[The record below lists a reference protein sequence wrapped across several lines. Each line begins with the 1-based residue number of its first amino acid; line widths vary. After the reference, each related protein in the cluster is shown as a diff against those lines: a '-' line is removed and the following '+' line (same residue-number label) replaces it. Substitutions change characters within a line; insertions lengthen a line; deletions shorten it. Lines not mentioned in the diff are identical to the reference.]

1 MPHGQWV
8 SSHHYCQRGFSME
21 TIKNVIKKAVSA
33 VGQPPVGQQITTN
46 DSKTAQEALA
56 ALSKEARKA
65 LKETGQWHQDFH
77 GNELVSVVAMFLATR
92 KAVIQKEQALTKAIE
107 FIGLLENDDFFG
119 ETAVSTLESIN
130 QILVGETIGE
140 SMAKH

>member
-1 MPHGQWV
+1 MKSV
-8 SSHHYCQRGFSME
+8 KEAF
-21 TIKNVIKKAVSA
+21 KKVVGT

-92 KAVIQKEQALTKAIE
+92 KAVIQKEQALSKAIE

-130 QILVGETIGE
+130 QILAGETIGE
-140 SMAKH
+140 SMQKQESKH